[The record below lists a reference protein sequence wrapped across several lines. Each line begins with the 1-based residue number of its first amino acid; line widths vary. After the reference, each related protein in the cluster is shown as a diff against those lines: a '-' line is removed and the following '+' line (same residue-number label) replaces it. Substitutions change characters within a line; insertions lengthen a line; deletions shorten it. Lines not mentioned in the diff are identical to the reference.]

1 MLCGRY
7 KFVEKMHGGLEL
19 EKTEKC
25 DMRASVTLLRPRDST
40 RMGALLG
47 QQGESTWRALWF
59 LSPIFAG
66 TMDSTVRPLCDTN
79 HPPVHHIARLCASAS
94 FCPCSLVF
102 HPYVSVVL
110 GSTLVVLSSAPTCLL
125 CSYVSV
131 VWRSAPVVLLCSAST
146 CLLSS
151 PRHWAGD
158 TSRVIRP
165 PIIQLQ
171 PGMDTN

>member
-1 MLCGRY
+1 MEDLNWKR
-7 KFVEKMHGGLEL
+7 L
-19 EKTEKC
+19 KC

-47 QQGESTWRALWF
+47 QRGRVHGGHCGSSHRYLPAQWT
-59 LSPIFAG
+59 
-66 TMDSTVRPLCDTN
+66 PLCDTN

-158 TSRVIRP
+158 TSRVIQP